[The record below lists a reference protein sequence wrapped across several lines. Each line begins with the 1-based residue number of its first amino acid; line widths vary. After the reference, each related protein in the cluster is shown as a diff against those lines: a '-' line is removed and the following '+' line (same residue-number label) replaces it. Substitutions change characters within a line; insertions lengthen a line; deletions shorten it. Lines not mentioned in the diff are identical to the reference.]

1 MIPFFRK
8 TRKKMADDNK
18 PLKYMRYAIGEIVL
32 VVIGILIALQIN
44 NWNEQRLE
52 KIEINNILH
61 TITSNLNSDINALD
75 NEITDGAKLM
85 MFWERLLSDTDN
97 DSLTSLFVK
106 NITIRFIPVDNAGY
120 SNALANNKLR
130 LVKSSSVKSGIV
142 SYYGIDLDTSSR
154 FSQYLLDLANDLTL
168 LAIEESILIKNKKSF
183 GKRMSVVL
191 KDPSFVEMTN
201 SYMRLYTII
210 LDALKER
217 KTKAQNLLAEIESEL
232 NN

>member
-1 MIPFFRK
+1 MIKVFRK
-8 TRKKMADDNK
+8 IRQQL
-18 PLKYMRYAIGEIVL
+18 LKEGKTTQYIKYAIGEIAL

-52 KIEINNILH
+52 EIEINNILN

-75 NEITDGAKLM
+75 NEITDGTKLM
-85 MFWERLLSDTDN
+85 TFWERLLSDSDN

-168 LAIEESILIKNKKSF
+168 VAIEESILVKSKKTF

-217 KTKAQNLLAEIESEL
+217 KIKAQNLLADIESEL
-232 NN
+232 NK